1 MFHKIKCVAYTPDY
15 KLSVQFAEG
24 VTKIYDLNILID
36 KIDAFKIFK
45 LNPYLM
51 EEVKVAPG
59 GWGIIWNDELDLS
72 CDELW
77 DNGKTVETSFDS
89 LLALSDATVIWGLN
103 ESTLRK
109 AISYG
114 KLINGVD
121 VCKFGTSWVVTM
133 EAMIREYGIP
143 KDVDIAERFKK
154 NL

>member
-1 MFHKIKCVAYTPDY
+1 MFHKIKAVAYVPDY
-15 KLSVQFAEG
+15 KLSIQFAEG
-24 VTKIYDLNILID
+24 VTKIYDLKLLMNKLD
-36 KIDAFKIFK
+36 VFKVFE
-45 LNPYLM
+45 LNPYIM
-51 EEVKVAPG
+51 EEVSVAPG

-77 DNGKTVETSFDS
+77 DNGIIVETSFDN

-121 VCKFGTSWVVTM
+121 VCKFGASWVVTM
-133 EAMIREYGIP
+133 EAMLREYGIP
-143 KDVDIAERFKK
+143 KEVNIAEKYKK

>member
-1 MFHKIKCVAYTPDY
+1 MFHKIKAVAYVPDY
-15 KLSVQFAEG
+15 KLSIQFAEG
-24 VTKIYDLNILID
+24 VTKIYDLKLLMD
-36 KIDAFKIFK
+36 KLDVFKVFE
-45 LNPYLM
+45 LNPYIM
-51 EEVKVAPG
+51 EKVSVAPG

-77 DNGKTVETSFDS
+77 DNGIIVETSFDN

-121 VCKFGTSWVVTM
+121 VCKFGASWVVTM
-133 EAMIREYGIP
+133 EAMLREYGIP
-143 KDVDIAERFKK
+143 KEVNIAEKYKK